1 LIYLFIHYMMKALV
15 PSLRA
20 ERSSSLSLLLLPQI
34 SSASLMAPTLLLL
47 IVLPRG
53 APCIFFIFPLSDPLA
68 AVT

>member
-1 LIYLFIHYMMKALV
+1 LIDLFIYYMMKALV

-34 SSASLMAPTLLLL
+34 SSASLMAPTLLL